1 MTEVA
6 VESADVLLKNCHL
19 TSRDVIAC
27 PSPSP
32 CPSPRSQKEE
42 DDDNDDDCR
51 HDSKKPE
58 QQKHCNQVQ
67 PKKKVKAKGKLVRS
81 IAVCEESSPF
91 EETQASP
98 DTNISSSCHD
108 NERTSC
114 KEEDQEKSADPKKPS
129 LSKESS
135 VEYTDSTGID
145 LHQFIVD
152 TLNSNPRDRM
162 MLLKLEQDMIDF
174 ITSNSPFKKFPH
186 MSSYHRMLVH
196 RVAAYF
202 GMEHNVDQTG
212 KSVIINRTC
221 STRIPEQ
228 RFLDQV
234 HKDKTEEIHRW
245 KIILKRD
252 NSSDDQ
258 TRLHPLREKQRSMEE
273 REEEYQ
279 RVRERI
285 FSQEPLCTQES
296 AHAETRA
303 VEDYN
308 PYAET
313 QRRRQ
318 LFRGSRDN
326 SGSSWTGSSS
336 RQSST
341 DTDCRHGNEPHP
353 WSSTDSDSSY
363 QYTSPAPKPRQPSN
377 HSWDARGSGSISLF
391 RLSSTCSHPS
401 SPPIMDEPAPNSA
414 YFMENG
420 IPPGS
425 ILVNPHTGQP
435 FLNPDGTPAVYN
447 PPDSQQPI
455 RSQAQLQG
463 SLSQPQQQQVVP
475 YSVSYPAPQMLPV
488 TPSQPYSTIEELSPQ
503 LTYMSCQS
511 TAEAPPLYPHGQ
523 GYMYAAPPP
532 PPNPPSYCQP
542 SPQVPVYYYGQYP
555 TSAQHSCRPVS
566 PSQHVHSQAAQPTAG
581 YAPAVGV
588 QQQQSPHSQAQ
599 AVLGTYSPMAP
610 HQRSVVQG
618 GVAVSYPQSKVVTA
632 VGGEAG
638 YCCVVPPPSHHGS
651 CHPPSCTNL
660 SAPAWS
666 AQY

>member
-1 MTEVA
+1 MTEAA
-6 VESADVLLKNCHL
+6 VESADVLHKPCDVMSCDIVSCPTPPPCESLCSQREDEDCH
-19 TSRDVIAC
+19 
-27 PSPSP
+27 
-32 CPSPRSQKEE
+32 
-42 DDDNDDDCR
+42 
-51 HDSKKPE
+51 HDSEKLE

-67 PKKKVKAKGKLVRS
+67 PKKKVKTKGKLVRS
-81 IAVCEESSPF
+81 MAVCEESSPF
-91 EETQASP
+91 EENQASP
-98 DTNISSSCHD
+98 DANFSSSCHD

-114 KEEDQEKSADPKKPS
+114 KEDEQEKSTDPKKHS

-212 KSVIINRTC
+212 KSVIINRTS
-221 STRIPEQ
+221 STRIPEHS
-228 RFLDQV
+228 FLDEV

-252 NSSDDQ
+252 SSDDQ
-258 TRLHPLREKQRSMEE
+258 TRLHPLREKQSRSMEE

-279 RVRERI
+279 RARDRI
-285 FSQEPLCTQES
+285 FNQEPHCPQES

-303 VEDYN
+303 VEEYN

-318 LFRGSRDN
+318 LFRGSRDS
-326 SGSSWTGSSS
+326 SGSSWTGSS

-341 DTDCRHGNEPHP
+341 ETDCRYSNDPRP

-363 QYTSPAPKPRQPSN
+363 QWTSSAPKPHQPAR
-377 HSWDARGSGSISLF
+377 HSWEARGSGSISLF
-391 RLSSTCSHPS
+391 RLSSTCSHAS
-401 SPPIMDEPAPNSA
+401 SPPVIEDPAPSST

-447 PPDSQQPI
+447 PPDVQQTV
-455 RSQAQLQG
+455 RSQTHLQG
-463 SLSQPQQQQVVP
+463 SPTQQQQVVQ
-475 YSVSYPAPQMLPV
+475 YSSVSYTAPQMLPV
-488 TPSQPYSTIEELSPQ
+488 TPSQPYSAVEDLSSQ
-503 LTYMSCQS
+503 FAHVTVSCQS
-511 TAEAPPLYPHGQ
+511 TGEAPPVYPPSQ
-523 GYMYAAPPP
+523 GYIYAAPPP
-532 PPNPPSYCQP
+532 PPPPSNPLSYCQP
-542 SPQVPVYYYGQYP
+542 SPQVPMYYYSQYP
-555 TSAQHSCRPVS
+555 TSAQHGCRPVS
-566 PSQHVHSQAAQPTAG
+566 PQHIPSHVAQPTG
-581 YAPAVGV
+581 YTPVVGV
-588 QQQQSPHSQAQ
+588 QQSSQAQ
-599 AVLGTYSPMAP
+599 TVLGTYSPMAS
-610 HQRSVVQG
+610 HQCSMVQG
-618 GVAVSYPQSKVVTA
+618 GVSVSYPQSKLVTG

-638 YCCVVPPPSHHGS
+638 YCCVVPPPSHHSS
-651 CHPPSCTNL
+651 CHPPSCTSL
-660 SAPAWS
+660 TAPAWN

>member
-1 MTEVA
+1 MTEAA
-6 VESADVLLKNCHL
+6 VESTDVLLKPCDV
-19 TSRDVIAC
+19 TSCEVISC
-27 PSPSP
+27 PSPPP
-32 CPSPRSQKEE
+32 CLSSCNQKEDE
-42 DDDNDDDCR
+42 ECH
-51 HDSKKPE
+51 HDSKKLV
-58 QQKHCNQVQ
+58 QQTNCNQVQ
-67 PKKKVKAKGKLVRS
+67 PKKKVKARGKLVRS
-81 IAVCEESSPF
+81 MAVCEESSPF

-98 DTNISSSCHD
+98 DANISSSCHD
-108 NERTSC
+108 ERTSC
-114 KEEDQEKSADPKKPS
+114 KEDEQENSTDPKKHS

-145 LHQFIVD
+145 LHQFIID

-174 ITSNSPFKKFPH
+174 ITSNSPYKKFPH

-212 KSVIINRTC
+212 KSVIINRTS

-228 RFLDQV
+228 RFLDEV
-234 HKDKTEEIHRW
+234 HKDKTEEIHQW

-258 TRLHPLREKQRSMEE
+258 TRFHPLREKQSKSMEE

-279 RVRERI
+279 RARDRI
-285 FSQEPLCTQES
+285 FNQETLCTQERT
-296 AHAETRA
+296 HAETRA
-303 VEDYN
+303 VEEYN

-318 LFRGSRDN
+318 LFRGSRDS
-326 SGSSWTGSSS
+326 SGSSWTGSS

-341 DTDCRHGNEPHP
+341 ETDCRYSNDPRP

-363 QYTSPAPKPRQPSN
+363 QWTGPAQKPGQAAN
-377 HSWDARGSGSISLF
+377 HSWDARGSGSIALF
-391 RLSSTCSHPS
+391 RLQTTCPS
-401 SPPIMDEPAPNSA
+401 SPPIIDEQPSNCA
-414 YFMENG
+414 YIMENG

-447 PPDSQQPI
+447 PPDSLQPI
-455 RSQAQLQG
+455 RSQTQLQ
-463 SLSQPQQQQVVP
+463 SPPSQHQQQQVVQ
-475 YSVSYPAPQMLPV
+475 YSSVSYTAPQMLPV
-488 TPSQPYSTIEELSPQ
+488 SPSQPYTTIEDLSSQ
-503 LTYMSCQS
+503 FAHVSCQS
-511 TAEAPPLYPHGQ
+511 AGEAPPLYPPSQ
-523 GYMYAAPPP
+523 GYIYAAPPPP

-542 SPQVPVYYYGQYP
+542 SPQLPVYYYNQYP
-555 TSAQHSCRPVS
+555 TSAQHPCRPLS
-566 PSQHVHSQAAQPTAG
+566 PSQHIHSQAAQPTAG

-588 QQQQSPHSQAQ
+588 QQSSHTQGQ

-610 HQRSVVQG
+610 HQRSIVQG
-618 GVAVSYPQSKVVTA
+618 GVSVSYPQSKVVTG

>member
-1 MTEVA
+1 MSEAA
-6 VESADVLLKNCHL
+6 VESADVLLKPYDGTLCE
-19 TSRDVIAC
+19 VISC
-27 PSPSP
+27 PSPPP
-32 CPSPRSQKEE
+32 CLSLCNQKEDE
-42 DDDNDDDCR
+42 ECD
-51 HDSKKPE
+51 HDSKRLE

-81 IAVCEESSPF
+81 MAVCEESSPF
-91 EETQASP
+91 EDTQASP
-98 DTNISSSCHD
+98 EANISSSCHD
-108 NERTSC
+108 NEITSC
-114 KEEDQEKSADPKKPS
+114 KEEEQEKSTDPKKHS

-162 MLLKLEQDMIDF
+162 MLLKLEQDMVDF

-212 KSVIINRTC
+212 KSVIINRTS

-228 RFLDQV
+228 RFLDEV

-258 TRLHPLREKQRSMEE
+258 TRLHPLREKQSKSMEE

-279 RVRERI
+279 RARDRI
-285 FSQEPLCTQES
+285 FNPESICTQES

-303 VEDYN
+303 VEEYN

-318 LFRGSRDN
+318 LFRGSRES
-326 SGSSWTGSSS
+326 SGSSWTGSS

-341 DTDCRHGNEPHP
+341 ETDCRYSNDPRP

-363 QYTSPAPKPRQPSN
+363 QWTSPTQKPCQPAN

-391 RLSSTCSHPS
+391 RLPSTCPHPS
-401 SPPIMDEPAPNSA
+401 SPPIIDEPAPNST
-414 YFMENG
+414 YIMENG

-463 SLSQPQQQQVVP
+463 SPSQHQQQQIEDL
-475 YSVSYPAPQMLPV
+475 S
-488 TPSQPYSTIEELSPQ
+488 SQFAHV
-503 LTYMSCQS
+503 SCQS
-511 TAEAPPLYPHGQ
+511 TGEAPPLYPPSQ
-523 GYMYAAPPP
+523 GYIYAAPP

-542 SPQVPVYYYGQYP
+542 SPQVPMYYYGQYP
-555 TSAQHSCRPVS
+555 TSAQHPCRPVS
-566 PSQHVHSQAAQPTAG
+566 PGQHIHSQAAQPTAG

-588 QQQQSPHSQAQ
+588 QQSSHTQAQ
-599 AVLGTYSPMAP
+599 AVLGSYSPMAS
-610 HQRSVVQG
+610 HQRSMVQG
-618 GVAVSYPQSKVVTA
+618 GVSVSYPQSKVVTA
-632 VGGEAG
+632 VGGEVG

-651 CHPPSCTNL
+651 CHAPSCTNL

>member
-1 MTEVA
+1 MTEAAVA
-6 VESADVLLKNCHL
+6 RAEVLLKTCDA
-19 TSRDVIAC
+19 TSCDVISC
-27 PSPSP
+27 PSPPPCLSP
-32 CPSPRSQKEE
+32 CNQME
-42 DDDNDDDCR
+42 DEDC
-51 HDSKKPE
+51 HHENKKPE
-58 QQKHCNQVQ
+58 QQKNCNQVQ

-81 IAVCEESSPF
+81 VAVCEESAPF
-91 EETQASP
+91 EETEASP
-98 DTNISSSCHD
+98 DANISSSCHD

-114 KEEDQEKSADPKKPS
+114 KEEDEEISADPKKHS

-145 LHQFIVD
+145 LHQFIVN

-162 MLLKLEQDMIDF
+162 MLLKLEQDMVDF

-212 KSVIINRTC
+212 KSVIINRTS

-258 TRLHPLREKQRSMEE
+258 NRLHPLREKQSKSMEE

-279 RVRERI
+279 RARDRI
-285 FSQEPLCTQES
+285 FSQEPVCTQES

-303 VEDYN
+303 AAEEYN

-318 LFRGSRDN
+318 LFRGSRDS
-326 SGSSWTGSSS
+326 SGSSWTGSS

-341 DTDCRHGNEPHP
+341 ETDCRYSNELRP
-353 WSSTDSDSSY
+353 WSSTDSSDSSY
-363 QYTSPAPKPRQPSN
+363 QWTSPAMIPRQAAN
-377 HSWDARGSGSISLF
+377 HSWDAARASGSISLF
-391 RLSSTCSHPS
+391 RLPSTHPHPS
-401 SPPIMDEPAPNSA
+401 TPPIIDEPAPNSA
-414 YFMENG
+414 YIIENG

-455 RSQAQLQG
+455 RSQTQLQG
-463 SLSQPQQQQVVP
+463 TPSQQQVLQ
-475 YSVSYPAPQMLPV
+475 YSSVSYTAPQMLPV
-488 TPSQPYSTIEELSPQ
+488 TASQPYTTIEDLSSQ
-503 LTYMSCQS
+503 FAHVSCQS
-511 TAEAPPLYPHGQ
+511 TGEAPPLYPPTQ
-523 GYMYAAPPP
+523 GYIYAAPPP
-532 PPNPPSYCQP
+532 PPPPPNPPIYCQP
-542 SPQVPVYYYGQYP
+542 SPPLPVYYYGQYP
-555 TSAQHSCRPVS
+555 TSAQHQCRPVS
-566 PSQHVHSQAAQPTAG
+566 PSQHILSQAAPPTAAYG
-581 YAPAVGV
+581 PAVGV
-588 QQQQSPHSQAQ
+588 QQPSHPPPQ
-599 AVLGTYSPMAP
+599 AVLGSYTAMAP
-610 HQRSVVQG
+610 HQRSIAQG
-618 GVAVSYPQSKVVTA
+618 GVSVSYPQSKVA
-632 VGGEAG
+632 REGG
-638 YCCVVPPPSHHGS
+638 YCCVVPPPPHLGS
-651 CHPPSCTNL
+651 CHPPSCPPL
-660 SAPAWS
+660 GAPAWG

>member
-1 MTEVA
+1 MTEAA
-6 VESADVLLKNCHL
+6 VEMADVLLKPCDM
-19 TSRDVIAC
+19 TSYDIISDS
-27 PSPSP
+27 SPPP
-32 CPSPRSQKEE
+32 CPSLCNQKEDE
-42 DDDNDDDCR
+42 ECQ
-51 HDSKKPE
+51 HDSKKLE
-58 QQKHCNQVQ
+58 QQKLCNQVH
-67 PKKKVKAKGKLVRS
+67 PKKKAKGKLVRS
-81 IAVCEESSPF
+81 MAVCEESSPF
-91 EETQASP
+91 EETKASP
-98 DTNISSSCHD
+98 DANISSSCHD

-114 KEEDQEKSADPKKPS
+114 KEEEEEKSADPKKHP

-212 KSVIINRTC
+212 KSVIINRTS

-228 RFLDQV
+228 RFLDEV
-234 HKDKTEEIHRW
+234 HNEKAEDIHRW

-258 TRLHPLREKQRSMEE
+258 IKLHPLREKQTKSMEE
-273 REEEYQ
+273 REEEYL
-279 RVRERI
+279 RVRDRI
-285 FSQEPLCTQES
+285 FNKEPPCTQES

-303 VEDYN
+303 VEEYN

-318 LFRGSRDN
+318 LFRGSRDS
-326 SGSSWTGSSS
+326 SGSSWTGSS

-341 DTDCRHGNEPHP
+341 ETDCRYSNDPRP

-363 QYTSPAPKPRQPSN
+363 QWTSPAPKHRQPAN
-377 HSWDARGSGSISLF
+377 PSWDSRGSGSISLY
-391 RLSSTCSHPS
+391 RLPSTCPHPA
-401 SPPIMDEPAPNSA
+401 SPTIDEPAA
-414 YFMENG
+414 YIMENG

-425 ILVNPHTGQP
+425 ILVNPQTGQP
-435 FLNPDGTPAVYN
+435 FLNPDGSPAVYN
-447 PPDSQQPI
+447 PPDNQQPI
-455 RSQAQLQG
+455 RSQTQLQ
-463 SLSQPQQQQVVP
+463 SSPPQQQ
-475 YSVSYPAPQMLPV
+475 YSSVSYTAPQMLPV
-488 TPSQPYSTIEELSPQ
+488 SPSQPYSTIEDLSSQ
-503 LTYMSCQS
+503 FAHVSCQS
-511 TAEAPPLYPHGQ
+511 TGEAPPIYPPSQ
-523 GYMYAAPPP
+523 GYIYAAPPP
-532 PPNPPSYCQP
+532 PPPPLPNPTSYCQP
-542 SPQVPVYYYGQYP
+542 SPQVPMYYYGQYP
-555 TSAQHSCRPVS
+555 TSAQHPCKPVS
-566 PSQHVHSQAAQPTAG
+566 PSQHIHSQAAQPTAG
-581 YAPAVGV
+581 YAPVAGV
-588 QQQQSPHSQAQ
+588 QQSSHTQAQ
-599 AVLGTYSPMAP
+599 AVLGTYSPMAS
-610 HQRSVVQG
+610 HQRSMVQG
-618 GVAVSYPQSKVVTA
+618 GVTVSYPQSKVVSA

-651 CHPPSCTNL
+651 CHPSSCTNL
-660 SAPAWS
+660 SGPAWN

>member
-1 MTEVA
+1 MTEA
-6 VESADVLLKNCHL
+6 AAESADVLLKTCDV
-19 TSRDVIAC
+19 TSSDVVSC
-27 PSPSP
+27 SSPSP
-32 CPSPRSQKEE
+32 CLPLCNQREDEE
-42 DDDNDDDCR
+42 CH
-51 HDSKKPE
+51 HDSKKLE

-67 PKKKVKAKGKLVRS
+67 PKKKVKGKRKLVRGT
-81 IAVCEESSPF
+81 AFCEESSPF
-91 EETQASP
+91 EETEASP

-108 NERTSC
+108 NEGTSC
-114 KEEDQEKSADPKKPS
+114 KEEDQERSTDPKKHS

-174 ITSNSPFKKFPH
+174 IPSNSPFKKFPH

-212 KSVIINRTC
+212 KAVIINRTS
-221 STRIPEQ
+221 STRIPER
-228 RFLDQV
+228 RFLDEVQ
-234 HKDKTEEIHRW
+234 KDMAEDIHCW

-252 NSSDDQ
+252 SSSDEQ
-258 TRLHPLREKQRSMEE
+258 TRLHPLREKQSKSMEE

-279 RVRERI
+279 RARDRI
-285 FSQEPLCTQES
+285 FNQESLCTQEI

-303 VEDYN
+303 VEECN

-318 LFRGSRDN
+318 LFRGSRDS
-326 SGSSWTGSSS
+326 SGSSWTGSS

-341 DTDCRHGNEPHP
+341 ETDCRYSNDPRP

-363 QYTSPAPKPRQPSN
+363 QWTNPAPKPHQPAN
-377 HSWDARGSGSISLF
+377 HSWETRGSGSISLF
-391 RLSSTCSHPS
+391 RLPSTCPHPS
-401 SPPIMDEPAPNSA
+401 SPSVIEETAQSSA
-414 YFMENG
+414 YIMENG

-425 ILVNPHTGQP
+425 ILMNPHTGQP

-455 RSQAQLQG
+455 RSQTQLQG
-463 SLSQPQQQQVVP
+463 PPCQQQQQQVVQYP
-475 YSVSYPAPQMLPV
+475 SVSYTAPQMLPV
-488 TPSQPYSTIEELSPQ
+488 TPSQPYTTTEDLSSQ
-503 LTYMSCQS
+503 FAQMTVSCQS
-511 TAEAPPLYPHGQ
+511 AGEAPPLYSPSQ
-523 GYMYAAPPP
+523 GYIYAAPPPP

-555 TSAQHSCRPVS
+555 TSAQHGCRPVS
-566 PSQHVHSQAAQPTAG
+566 PSQHIHSQVAQPTG
-581 YAPAVGV
+581 YAPTVGV
-588 QQQQSPHSQAQ
+588 QQSSHTQAQ
-599 AVLGTYSPMAP
+599 AVLGTYSSMPS
-610 HQRSVVQG
+610 HQCSMVQG
-618 GVAVSYPQSKVVTA
+618 GVSLSYPQSKVVTG

-638 YCCVVPPPSHHGS
+638 YCCMVPQPSQHNS

-660 SAPAWS
+660 SAPPWS
-666 AQY
+666 VQY